1 MRVNRLE
8 EMVNLTLGDET
19 EIDDSPRHER
29 GKNRNS
35 EFSSTYWL
43 TLSYSNESIGVTTG
57 RAFCGVV
64 GHRDRHEYTGLLPL
78 SHLAFFASFKIVFLQ
93 LTAEVS

>member
-1 MRVNRLE
+1 M
-8 EMVNLTLGDET
+8 
-19 EIDDSPRHER
+19 
-29 GKNRNS
+29 GKIENS

-93 LTAEVS
+93 LTAKVS